1 VVAPT
6 APAAALFV
14 AVLGLGACSGGSGTT
29 GSLTPP
35 VVGTTSSSAAGSS
48 TSTGPDEA
56 TTSGSGP
63 ATSRSTTAP
72 ASTRRSTVARDL
84 DVPWSTAFLPDGSA
98 LVTLREQAR
107 LLQVRDGRTP
117 VDLGRVGG
125 VVPDGEGGLLGVA
138 VSPGFTS
145 DHTVFLYTTTA
156 QDNRVLRVTFQDGRT
171 TLQRAILTGI
181 PRARNHDGGRLAF
194 GPDGY
199 LYVTT
204 GDAGLTERAQ
214 DRSSLGGKILRIT
227 RDGRPAPGNPFP
239 GSPVWS
245 YGHRNVQGIAWA
257 PDGTM
262 YASEFG
268 QNTWDELNRIQP
280 GRNYGWPVVE
290 GRAGRREYVD
300 PLVQWPTSEASPSGI
315 AYADGAVWMAA
326 LRGESLWRV
335 PVPGGRAGTPERL
348 LHGRYGRL
356 RDAVLAPDGR
366 LWVLTNNTARGT
378 PAADDDKLLA
388 FPLRDLT

>member
-1 VVAPT
+1 VAL
-6 APAAALFV
+6 AALLV
-14 AVLGLGACSGGSGTT
+14 GLGGCSGGSGTD
-29 GSLTPP
+29 GSLTAP
-35 VVGTTSSSAAGSS
+35 VVTSSPGEPAGTGTTTSGTSTGPGTTSSTSSDTPSS
-48 TSTGPDEA
+48 TAVSP
-56 TTSGSGP
+56 
-63 ATSRSTTAP
+63 RL
-72 ASTRRSTVARDL
+72 STVARDL

-98 LVTLREQAR
+98 LVTLRDQAR
-107 LLQVRDGRTP
+107 LLQVRDGSRP

-125 VVPDGEGGLLGVA
+125 VAPDGEGGLLGVA
-138 VSPGFTS
+138 VSPTFAR
-145 DHTVFLYTTTA
+145 DRTVFLYTTTA
-156 QDNRVLRVTFQDGRT
+156 EDNRVVRVTFEGGRT
-171 TLQRAILTGI
+171 SSRRAVLTGI
-181 PRARNHDGGRLAF
+181 PKARNHDGGRLAF

-204 GDAGLTERAQ
+204 GDAGQTQRAQ
-214 DRSSLGGKILRIT
+214 DRSSLGGKILRVT

-257 PDGTM
+257 PDGMM

-290 GRAGRREYVD
+290 GRAGRAGYVD

-315 AYADGAVWMAA
+315 AWADGAVWMAA
-326 LRGESLWRV
+326 LRGESLWRI
-335 PVPGGRAGTPERL
+335 PVSGGRAGEPRRL
-348 LHGRYGRL
+348 LQGRYGRL

-366 LWVLTNNTARGT
+366 LWVLTNNTSRGT
-378 PAADDDKLLA
+378 PADDDDRLLA
-388 FPLRDLT
+388 LPLRDLG